1 MVAADNVEKS
11 SLQHNKQEREG
22 SGCSAAV
29 EHSSRDH
36 EVGGFVPHRAYI
48 YFFLFQLSI
57 TKDRKCP

>member
-22 SGCSAAV
+22 CGRSAAV

-36 EVGGFVPHRAYI
+36 EVGGSNPI
-48 YFFLFQLSI
+48 ELISTSLFSNFQQ
-57 TKDRKCP
+57 